1 MTRAVHPPPSAKA
14 RAARLS
20 AGINAT
26 LAVLKFAAALAT
38 GSISVLSD
46 AVHSTTDVIAA
57 TVTWYSVI
65 RSEAP
70 PDADHPFG
78 HGKYESIS
86 GLVEG
91 CIVLAAAAF
100 MLLDAG
106 THLLALHRGAVL
118 PMLRPGVAI
127 IVMTVSLCSSLWL
140 NRRLYGAARSTE
152 SPALLAEARHMLTD
166 VLTSAA
172 VIIGL
177 IVAQISGA
185 AGADAV
191 AALVV
196 VAVITRIGVNIL
208 RDAIQPLLDSSLPP
222 EEEGKIIRIL
232 NAHPAVLGY
241 HKLRTRRAGSER
253 HADVHVQLDD
263 DCTLVQAHELTEE
276 LEDSIRAALPAMRVT
291 IHMEPFRAEQ
301 EHQKAERGGRR
312 GSDT

>member
-1 MTRAVHPPPSAKA
+1 MTGAAQPPPTSKA

-57 TVTWYSVI
+57 TVTWYSVV

-91 CIVLAAAAF
+91 CIVLAAAGF
-100 MLLDAG
+100 MLLDAV
-106 THLLALHRGAVL
+106 THLLALHRGAAL
-118 PMLRPGVAI
+118 PLLHPGFATG
-127 IVMTVSLCSSLWL
+127 VMTVSLCSSLWL
-140 NRRLYGAARSTE
+140 NRALYGAASSTD
-152 SPALLAEARHMLTD
+152 SPALMAEARHMLTD

-172 VIIGL
+172 VIVGL
-177 IVAQISGA
+177 IVSQISGA

-196 VAVITRIGVNIL
+196 VAVIAQIGVRIL
-208 RDAIQPLLDSSLPP
+208 RDATQPLLDSSLPQ
-222 EEEGKIIRIL
+222 EEEAKIIQIL

-263 DCTLVQAHELTEE
+263 DCTLVQAHTLTEE
-276 LEDSIRAALPAMRVT
+276 LEDSIRAALPAMRIT
-291 IHMEPFRAEQ
+291 IHTEPFRAEL
-301 EHQKAERGGRR
+301 EHQAAERRHD
-312 GSDT
+312 SDP